1 MKKVYLIG
9 DCHTTRVWEHW
20 NPETCPVDF
29 KAWGMA
35 GLTAWSFDPELYSA
49 ENKKSEGLE
58 NINQYVDK
66 PQEWW
71 IRDFNEFKDPAIVLI
86 WLGYV
91 DIRQRL
97 VEYNNAIEDAYQMLD
112 RVRNYYKNSIIQI
125 IEPLPQFTEML
136 LKYDGISP
144 TFTYE
149 DRQNQNNI
157 FCGALREYAQE
168 HNMLTPITQQS
179 IKDAVGIQEFTTEYA
194 ADVINPDQPWH
205 NKKKDALK
213 KEYWEKI
220 YNLFIIKSV
229 LQLTRI

>member
-49 ENKKSEGLE
+49 ESKQSEGLE
-58 NINQYVDK
+58 STNQYVDK

-71 IRDFNEFKDPAIVLI
+71 IRDFNEFKDPAIVLV

-97 VEYNNAIEDAYQMLD
+97 VDYDNAIEDAYQMLD

-168 HNMLTPITQQS
+168 HNMLPPITQQS
-179 IKDAVGIQEFTTEYA
+179 IKDAVGIQEFTIEYA

>member
-20 NPETCPVDF
+20 DPDTAPVDF
-29 KAWGMA
+29 KAWGIA
-35 GLTAWSFDPELYSA
+35 GLTAWSFNPDIYSA

-58 NINQYVDK
+58 NLNEYINK

-71 IRDFNEFKDPAIVLI
+71 IRGFNEFKDPDIVLI

-97 VEYNNAIEDAYQMLD
+97 VDYNNAKEDAYQMLD
-112 RVRNYYKNSIIQI
+112 RVRSYYKNSVIQI

-144 TFTYE
+144 IFSYE

-157 FCGALREYAQE
+157 FCGALKEYTQQ
-168 HNMLTPITQQS
+168 HNMLTPITQQE
-179 IKDAVGIQEFTTEYA
+179 IKDAVGIQEFTIDHA
-194 ADVINPDQPWH
+194 ADVIPLDQPWH

-213 KEYWEKI
+213 KKYWAKI
-220 YNLFIIKSV
+220 YDLFISKSLDIAV
-229 LQLTRI
+229 D

>member
-20 NPETCPVDF
+20 NPETSPVDF
-29 KAWGMA
+29 KAWGIA
-35 GLTAWSFDPELYSA
+35 GLTAWSFNPDTYLA

-58 NINQYVDK
+58 NVNQYINK

-71 IRDFNEFKDPAIVLI
+71 VRDFSEFKDPDIVLI

-97 VEYNNAIEDAYQMLD
+97 VEYNNAKEDAYQMLD
-112 RVRNYYKNSIIQI
+112 RIRRYYKDSVIQV
-125 IEPLPQFTEML
+125 IEPLPQFTAML

-149 DRQNQNNI
+149 ERQNQNFI
-157 FCGALREYAQE
+157 FCEALKEYTQK
-168 HNMLTPITQQS
+168 HNMLTPITQQE
-179 IKDAVGIQEFTTEYA
+179 IKDAVGIQEFTIEYA
-194 ADVINPDQPWH
+194 ADVISPDQPWH

-213 KEYWEKI
+213 KEYWAKI
-220 YNLFIIKSV
+220 YDLFINKSMNIAV
-229 LQLTRI
+229 D

>member
-9 DCHTTRVWEHW
+9 DCHATRVWEHW

-49 ENKKSEGLE
+49 ESKQSEGLE
-58 NINQYVDK
+58 STNQYVDK

-71 IRDFNEFKDPAIVLI
+71 IRDFNEFKDPAIVLV

-97 VEYNNAIEDAYQMLD
+97 VDYDNAIEDAYQMLD

-168 HNMLTPITQQS
+168 HNMLPPITQQS
-179 IKDAVGIQEFTTEYA
+179 IKDAVGIQEFTIEYA

>member
-1 MKKVYLIG
+1 
-9 DCHTTRVWEHW
+9 
-20 NPETCPVDF
+20 
-29 KAWGMA
+29 
-35 GLTAWSFDPELYSA
+35 
-49 ENKKSEGLE
+49 
-58 NINQYVDK
+58 
-66 PQEWW
+66 
-71 IRDFNEFKDPAIVLI
+71 
-86 WLGYV
+86 
-91 DIRQRL
+91 
-97 VEYNNAIEDAYQMLD
+97 MLD
-112 RVRNYYKNSIIQI
+112 RIRAYYSNSIIQI

-157 FCGALREYAQE
+157 FCESLRQYAQE
-168 HNMLTPITQQS
+168 HNMLTPISQQS

>member
-20 NPETCPVDF
+20 NPDTAPVDF

-35 GLTAWSFDPELYSA
+35 GLTAWSFNPDTYSA

-58 NINQYVDK
+58 NVNLYIDK

-71 IRDFNEFKDPAIVLI
+71 IKDFNEFKDPDIVLI

-97 VEYNNAIEDAYQMLD
+97 VDYNNAKEDAYQMLD
-112 RVRNYYKNSIIQI
+112 RVRSYYKNSVIQI

-157 FCGALREYAQE
+157 FCGALKEYTQQ
-168 HNMLTPITQQS
+168 HNMLTPITQQE
-179 IKDAVGIQEFTTEYA
+179 IKDAVGIQEFTIDYA
-194 ADVINPDQPWH
+194 TDVIPLDQPWH

-213 KEYWEKI
+213 KEYWAKI
-220 YNLFIIKSV
+220 YDLFISKSV
-229 LQLTRI
+229 DIAVD

>member
-20 NPETCPVDF
+20 NPDTAPVDF

-35 GLTAWSFDPELYSA
+35 GLTAWSFNPEVYSS

-58 NINQYVDK
+58 NVNLYIDK

-71 IRDFNEFKDPAIVLI
+71 IRDFSEFKDPDIVLI

-97 VEYNNAIEDAYQMLD
+97 VDYNNAKEDAYQMLD
-112 RVRNYYKNSIIQI
+112 RVRSYYKNSVIQI

-157 FCGALREYAQE
+157 FCGALKEYTQQ
-168 HNMLTPITQQS
+168 HNMLTPITQQE
-179 IKDAVGIQEFTTEYA
+179 IKDAVGIQEFTIDYA
-194 ADVINPDQPWH
+194 TDVIPLDQPWH

-213 KEYWEKI
+213 KEYWAKI
-220 YNLFIIKSV
+220 YDLFISKSV
-229 LQLTRI
+229 DIAVD

>member
-20 NPETCPVDF
+20 NPDTAPVDF

-35 GLTAWSFDPELYSA
+35 GLTAWSFNPDTYSA

-58 NINQYVDK
+58 NVNLYIDK

-71 IRDFNEFKDPAIVLI
+71 IKDFNEFKDPDIVLI

-97 VEYNNAIEDAYQMLD
+97 VDYNNAKEDAYQMLD
-112 RVRNYYKNSIIQI
+112 RVRSYYKNSVIQI

-157 FCGALREYAQE
+157 FCGALKEYTQQ
-168 HNMLTPITQQS
+168 HNMLTPITQQE
-179 IKDAVGIQEFTTEYA
+179 IKDAVGIQEFTIDYA
-194 ADVINPDQPWH
+194 TDVIPLDQPWH

-213 KEYWEKI
+213 KEYWAKI
-220 YNLFIIKSV
+220 YDLFISKSV